1 MRLSRLDTL
10 RTVAILMV
18 IASHHYL
25 VVELG
30 WAGVDLFFVLSGF
43 LITRILRSSFTRR
56 SYWSRFYLKRAVRI
70 LPPLLILFVVAFLL
84 SRHIPL
90 PTFIGYGL
98 FLGNVM
104 NVTKYR
110 NGLFVV
116 LWSLAVEEHF
126 YIFWPF
132 AVRFLSRR
140 NLLLLL
146 AAVLVTEPILRS
158 LATPHV
164 STFEPIFL
172 LTPFRL
178 DGLAAGAM
186 LALLTEHVAA
196 ERWLSRWSFPG
207 LLATAAVFGLLR
219 SLLPTFTRDQNSVSF
234 NGAGYTLIAATC
246 FFIVAWVLLLPKGS
260 INTLLSAPPLVYL
273 GRISYGMYLLH
284 IIVITVLKKRLHI
297 PFGVDGITETQRI
310 FPLELAITIGL
321 AAISFQ
327 FYEKPILAWG
337 SRQALRLEAFK
348 GDPSESEQAA
358 VVETSGR

>member
-25 VVELG
+25 LTELG

-43 LITRILRSSFTRR
+43 LITRILRSSFTRKT
-56 SYWSRFYLKRAVRI
+56 YWSRFYLKRAVRI

-90 PTFIGYGL
+90 LTFAGYGL

-104 NVTKYR
+104 NLTHYR
-110 NGLFVV
+110 NGLFIV

-132 AVRFLSRR
+132 AVRFLSRK

-146 AAVLVTEPILRS
+146 TVILAVEPVLRAF
-158 LATPHV
+158 ATPHT

-178 DGLAAGAM
+178 DGLAAGAV
-186 LALLTEHVAA
+186 LALLTERVAA
-196 ERWLSRWSFPG
+196 ERWLARWS
-207 LLATAAVFGLLR
+207 LASFFGAAALFGLIR
-219 SLLPTFTRDQNSVSF
+219 SVTPTFTRDQNSVSF
-234 NGAGYTLIAATC
+234 NSIGYTLIAAVS
-246 FFIVAWVLLLPKGS
+246 FFLVAWCLLLPAGR
-260 INTLLSAPPLVYL
+260 INTLLSMPPLVYL
-273 GRISYGMYLLH
+273 GRISYGMYLFHL
-284 IIVITVLKKRLHI
+284 IVITVLKKHFHI
-297 PFGVDGITETQRI
+297 PFGVTGIAATQRI
-310 FPLELAITIGL
+310 FPLELVITVIL

-327 FYEKPILAWG
+327 FYEKPLLAWG
-337 SRQALRLEAFK
+337 NRRALRLETAN
-348 GDPSESEQAA
+348 GDPLQSEQAA
-358 VVETSGR
+358 VTEESVH

>member
-10 RTVAILMV
+10 RTIAILMV
-18 IASHHYL
+18 IASHHFL
-25 VVELG
+25 LVELG

-43 LITRILRSSFTRR
+43 LITRILRSSFTRKT
-56 SYWSRFYLKRAVRI
+56 YWSRFYLKRAVRI
-70 LPPLLILFVVAFLL
+70 LPPLLILFAVAFLL

-90 PTFIGYGL
+90 PTFAGYGL

-104 NVTKYR
+104 NLTRYR
-110 NGLFVV
+110 NGLFIV

-132 AVRFLSRR
+132 AVRFLSRK

-146 AAVLVTEPILRS
+146 AAVLLVEPILRAV
-158 LATPHV
+158 ATPHV

-186 LALLTEHVAA
+186 LALLTESLAA
-196 ERWLSRWSFPG
+196 ERWLARWSLTG
-207 LLATAAVFGLLR
+207 LLVTAALFGLIR
-219 SLLPTFTRDQNSVSF
+219 SVTPAFTREANSVSF
-234 NGAGYTLIAATC
+234 NSIGYTLIAAIS
-246 FFIVAWVLLLPKGS
+246 FFLIASVLFLPAGR

-273 GRISYGMYLLH
+273 GRISYGMYLFH

-297 PFGVDGITETQRI
+297 PFGVTGTTATQHI
-310 FPLELAITIGL
+310 FPLELAITIVI

-337 SRQALRLEAFK
+337 NRRALRLEARE
-348 GDPSESEQAA
+348 GDPLQSEQASVTEA
-358 VVETSGR
+358 PIH